1 MCRINLID
9 LESREGEEMKLF
21 ELVEGIDCEIRGSAD
36 IDVQGVEFDSRR
48 VYSGCLFFCIS
59 GLSTDGH
66 KFAPDA
72 VAAGASV
79 LVVTRWLELDVTQV
93 LVKDDRAAMAL
104 ISAAFYG
111 HPAKKLRM
119 VGVTGTNGKTS
130 TTYFLKRIF
139 ENGGSKVGLIGTIQN
154 MIGDEVLHTER
165 TTPESVE
172 LQALLAQMLEKG
184 VDTVVM
190 EVSSHSLA
198 LKRVYGI
205 EFDGA
210 IFTNLTQD
218 HLDFHGDFEHYA
230 AAKKILFE
238 NCKCAA
244 FNADDEYCD
253 YMRSDCA
260 NSVTF
265 GVNSGD
271 IRARDIAL
279 GTTGSR
285 FVLAMGG
292 VRLPLF
298 VKIPG
303 MFSVYN
309 ALGTVALCSEMGI
322 DMLDVKQG
330 LESVE
335 NIPGRFE
342 TLDTRG
348 EPFSVVLDY
357 AHTPDSLEGAL
368 KAAREFSK
376 GRVVCVFGCGGNR
389 DNTKRP
395 IMGEI
400 SGRLADFSIVTS
412 DNPRFEEPEEII
424 AQILPGM
431 DKVNGKHITIENRR
445 DAIKY
450 ALEHAQKNDVIL
462 LAGKGHEDYQEIC
475 GVKHDFDEK
484 VIVAELLDELGIKSK

>member
-1 MCRINLID
+1 
-9 LESREGEEMKLF
+9 MKLF
-21 ELVEGIDCEIRGSAD
+21 ELVKEIDCEIKGSAD
-36 IDVQGVEFDSRR
+36 IEVQAVEFDSRR
-48 VYSGCLFFCIS
+48 VFDGCLFFCIA

-72 VAAGASV
+72 VKSGAKA

-111 HPAKKLRM
+111 HPSRKLRM
-119 VGVTGTNGKTS
+119 IGVTGTNGKTS
-130 TTYFLKRIF
+130 TTYFLKKIF
-139 ENGGSKVGLIGTIQN
+139 EKEGSKVGLIGTIQN

-165 TTPESVE
+165 TTPESAE
-172 LQALLAQMLEKG
+172 LQQLLAQMLNKG

-238 NCKCAA
+238 NSKCAA
-244 FNADDEYCD
+244 FNSDDEYSE
-253 YMRSDCA
+253 YMREGCKGQT
-260 NSVTF
+260 VTF

-279 GTTGSR
+279 STSGSR

-292 VRLPLF
+292 VRLPML
-298 VKIPG
+298 VNIPG

-309 ALGTVALCSEMGI
+309 ALGTVALCSELGV
-322 DMLDVKQG
+322 DMLNVKQG
-330 LESVE
+330 LESVSS
-335 NIPGRFE
+335 IPGRFE
-342 TLDTRG
+342 ALDTRG

-400 SGRLADFSIVTS
+400 SGKLADFSIVTS

-424 AQILPGM
+424 SQILAGM
-431 DKVNGKHITIENRR
+431 DKVNGNHITIENRR

-450 ALEHAQKNDVIL
+450 ALEHAQTDDVIL

-475 GVKHDFDEK
+475 GIKHEFDEK
-484 VIVAELLDELGIKSK
+484 KIVEELLDELGIKKK